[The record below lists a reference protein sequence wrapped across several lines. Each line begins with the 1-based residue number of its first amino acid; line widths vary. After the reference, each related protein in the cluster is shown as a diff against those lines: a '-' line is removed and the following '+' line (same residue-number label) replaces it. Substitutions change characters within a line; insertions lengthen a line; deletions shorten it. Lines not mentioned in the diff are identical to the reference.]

1 MATKKKTT
9 TRKKAT
15 ARKKAAVETSPAVAE
30 TSATAEPSAPV
41 TEEKPIDKRLSRRKR
56 SGLKRY
62 DQTLSQGLYDLL
74 HTMADEAKID
84 YRAYVEKCLRDSP
97 AVKRYLKTS
106 GVQLPDRPLRGNP
119 KARKK

>member
-1 MATKKKTT
+1 MATKKKTAAKKKT
-9 TRKKAT
+9 ATRKKEVEET
-15 ARKKAAVETSPAVAE
+15 SPAVETSPDAATE
-30 TSATAEPSAPV
+30 TSVAAS
-41 TEEKPIDKRLSRRKR
+41 EKPIDKRLSRRKR